1 MKRIILMLLLT
12 SAWVIA
18 FQQAAKCQIVGV
30 AEKESMKQRLKMLR
44 KLLDT
49 QPSIPITVAEHSS
62 LSGTSPV
69 NVFILTGFVRNEQ
82 FYPDQQVYDNYL
94 RWLNEWNQ
102 KEGKIDGLLKPV
114 TDISQSDVIIVR
126 FANVDLAV
134 KEARMYNAVVIYI
147 PFFGY
152 IINRKSDNLEIL
164 FHWANDLRP
173 EPNKDSGDLLRNRL
187 FKLMKARA
195 KD

>member
-1 MKRIILMLLLT
+1 MKRIIFMLLLT
-12 SAWVIA
+12 PAWIIA

-30 AEKESMKQRLKMLR
+30 AEREGMKQRIKVLA

-49 QPSIPITVAEHSS
+49 PPSIPITVSKRGS
-62 LSGTSPV
+62 LLGISPV
-69 NVFILTGFVRNEQ
+69 NVFILTGFIRDGQ
-82 FYPDQQVYDNYL
+82 FYPDNQVYENYL
-94 RWLNEWNQ
+94 RWLNDWNQ
-102 KEGKIDGLLKPV
+102 KEGKIEGLLKPV

-126 FANVDLAV
+126 FADVDLAV
-134 KEARMYNAVVIYI
+134 REARIYNAVVIYV

-187 FKLMKARA
+187 FNLMKARA

>member
-1 MKRIILMLLLT
+1 M
-12 SAWVIA
+12 
-18 FQQAAKCQIVGV
+18 
-30 AEKESMKQRLKMLR
+30 
-44 KLLDT
+44 
-49 QPSIPITVAEHSS
+49 
-62 LSGTSPV
+62 
-69 NVFILTGFVRNEQ
+69 
-82 FYPDQQVYDNYL
+82 
-94 RWLNEWNQ
+94 
-102 KEGKIDGLLKPV
+102 
-114 TDISQSDVIIVR
+114 IIVR

>member
-1 MKRIILMLLLT
+1 MLLLT

-102 KEGKIDGLLKPV
+102 KGG
-114 TDISQSDVIIVR
+114 
-126 FANVDLAV
+126 
-134 KEARMYNAVVIYI
+134 
-147 PFFGY
+147 
-152 IINRKSDNLEIL
+152 
-164 FHWANDLRP
+164 
-173 EPNKDSGDLLRNRL
+173 
-187 FKLMKARA
+187 
-195 KD
+195 

>member
-1 MKRIILMLLLT
+1 MLLLT